1 MKTFRLSSVVR
12 LSVVAVLVAFV
23 ITPNAA
29 NAETESGIT
38 KLLKACKPA
47 PTNDG
52 QGHKC
57 WRTQCNKWDYYKKC
71 CTYWGC
77 QIIH

>member
-1 MKTFRLSSVVR
+1 MKTLQVGSVVR

-29 NAETESGIT
+29 NAESAIT
-38 KLLKACKPA
+38 KLLQACKPA
-47 PTNDG
+47 PTDDG
-52 QGHKC
+52 KGHKC

-71 CTYWGC
+71 CTSWGC